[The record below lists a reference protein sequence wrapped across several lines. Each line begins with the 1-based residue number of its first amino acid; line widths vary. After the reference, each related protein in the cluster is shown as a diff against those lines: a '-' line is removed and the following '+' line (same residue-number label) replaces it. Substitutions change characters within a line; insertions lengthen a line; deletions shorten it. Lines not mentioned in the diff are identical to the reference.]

1 MLSSIPLSI
10 NRVNRRVILLGL
22 GSLLAACS
30 DSGFDVIDR
39 GNFGN
44 SSFDSRYGEIVDNG
58 HRIPILDLT
67 EIDRTLLR
75 SVVRYNSPY
84 RQGTIVVDVE
94 NRRLY
99 LVGENE
105 TAIRYAV
112 GVGREEALNFQ
123 GSAVIGRKEE
133 WPSWTPT
140 AGMIARIPRYA
151 KYAGGMPGGL
161 GNPLGARALYLYRGG
176 KDTFF
181 RIHGTNEPG
190 SIGKAVSS
198 GCIRMFNQ
206 DAIDLYQ
213 RVPIGA
219 PVVVLQRSPN
229 ISG

>member
-1 MLSSIPLSI
+1 MLLSAPLSI
-10 NRVNRRVILLGL
+10 NFVNRRAVLFGL
-22 GSLLAACS
+22 GALLAACS
-30 DSGFDVIDR
+30 DSGFDVIDQ
-39 GNFGN
+39 GHFGN
-44 SSFDSRYGEIVDNG
+44 SSYDSRYGEILDDG
-58 HRIPILDLT
+58 HRIPAVDLA
-67 EIDRTLLR
+67 EIDRALLS

-84 RQGTIVVDVE
+84 RPGTIVVDVE

-105 TAIRYAV
+105 TAIQYAV

-140 AGMIARIPRYA
+140 TSMIAQIPRYA

-161 GNPLGARALYLYRGG
+161 GNPLGARALYLYREG

-181 RIHGTNEPG
+181 RIHGTNEPD

-198 GCIRMFNQ
+198 GCIRMLNQ

-213 RVPIGA
+213 RAPIGA
-219 PVVVLQRSPN
+219 SVVVLQHSSK
-229 ISG
+229 ISR